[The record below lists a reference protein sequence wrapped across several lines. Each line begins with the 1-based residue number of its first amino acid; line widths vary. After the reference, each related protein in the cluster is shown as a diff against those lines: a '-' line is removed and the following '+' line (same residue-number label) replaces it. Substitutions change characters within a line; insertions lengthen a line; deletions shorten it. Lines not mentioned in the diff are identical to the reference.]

1 MPDNKANT
9 QPRTADKSATG
20 AGRIETSASQ
30 LAERHVVA
38 PRPQV
43 GIPLLDRLRDIERLL
58 QAAYEYFL
66 RVSEAQGAPS
76 CAAEWLLDNFHVVR
90 QAVRQIREDMP
101 AGYYRRLPKLTS
113 ATLRGF
119 PRVYAL
125 ACALIRYDDGRL
137 DLDRVTRFVQSY
149 QRIAPLTMGEL
160 WALPTMLRL
169 GLLEL
174 LAWAIARVAEL
185 DTDLSQNL
193 STAIPLPD
201 DLSSD
206 AVVANCITGLHFLAT
221 QDWETFFEDVSL
233 VEKAL
238 SSDPV
243 GIYARMDFKTRDRY
257 RQVIE
262 DLAWATGHAEED
274 VAQEAVD
281 LALAHFAPEMAE
293 VELHDVPGRTI
304 NVRRVAHVGFYLLDE
319 GRMQLE
325 ARLKYSPPWY
335 VRLRRW
341 LLDHATLAYLGAIG
355 LLTSAVV
362 AGLVGY
368 AFTAGGTPLQLVVV
382 ALLSLIPASAIAVDL
397 INWIVTHT
405 VPSQALPKMGFRRGI
420 PAGCRTMVVVPGF
433 LSDEDEVESLLR
445 QLELHFLSNTD
456 PHLYFALLTDFA
468 DAPQEHVDQDDV
480 LLEQARAGIRALNRK
495 YGNDTS
501 GPFQHKGK
509 RSGPFQHKE
518 KRSGPFYL
526 FHRRRLWNPGEEQWM
541 GWERKRG
548 KLMEFNRL
556 LREDDETSF
565 IVKLG
570 DLDVLPEIRYV
581 ITLDADTVLPRES
594 ARRLVA
600 TLAHPLNRAQFDPD
614 NDQVTAGY
622 TVLQPRTE
630 IKPSSANR
638 SPFSRIFSGDVGLD
652 LYTRAVSDVYQD
664 LFEEGSYVGKGI
676 YDVDAFKRS
685 LAGRVPENAL
695 LSHDLFEGVH
705 GRAGLVTDV
714 VLYEDYP
721 PDYLTYARRLH
732 RWVRGDWQ
740 LLPWLFPRVPH
751 AGEGKIRNRLSL
763 LDRWKILDN
772 VRRSLLQPAL
782 VALLVAGWL
791 WLPGPA
797 WLWTLAG
804 AGALAIPLLSGPLV
818 SGIIGKVARQPQLS
832 LGAAMPSLRIE
843 ALRWLLRLA
852 FLLYEAVLMGDA
864 IGTTLVRLTISH
876 KRLLQW
882 TTSAHTVRLFGKT
895 RKLALIWHRMW
906 VAPFLALVL
915 AASIV
920 LLNPQAAPAAAPIL
934 VGWLLSP
941 WIAYRISNPEVRQEP
956 SLSADQ
962 LGHLRR
968 LARSTWLYFERF
980 VGPDDHWLPPDHFQE
995 HPRGVIAHRTS
1006 PTNVG
1011 LLLLST
1017 LSAYELGYIGPMDL
1031 ALRLRAAFE
1040 TLSELERYRGHFLNW
1055 YDTRTL
1061 KPLLPRY
1068 VSTVDSGN
1076 LAACLLALQQCLRV
1090 ISDGPALRWQRWR
1103 GLLDTL
1109 DVLAQVVGDL
1119 EGDRFEE
1126 QRAAL
1131 QAHSSGIHQQVL
1143 AAQDVPERWFDL
1155 LDQLLDEDWPELE
1168 RLLIALVEAAGSDL
1182 DVASLRDL
1190 RLWSEQVHH
1199 HLLSVQNELGLLLPW
1214 HRSLER
1220 VPVLLQEPPSRVT
1233 ETWQALEDIL
1243 RAIPSLDEIAEVRR
1257 AAQEPLQ
1264 RLKRLLD
1271 ERSEADGAGQADL
1284 AQEARAWCEQL
1295 AKDLDNVQGTA
1306 RSLSIGLRDLG
1317 DQAMAYF
1324 EAMDFCF
1331 LFDSQRQVF
1340 HIGYDLRSGDLS
1352 ANYYDLLASEA
1363 RTASLVAIAKGD
1375 APQSHWLHMNR
1386 PLARVDGTRALLS
1399 WNGSMFEYLMPPL
1412 LTHSYEGT
1420 LLYQTYQAVVEYQI
1434 DYGRSKGV
1442 PWGISESGYYRFDEN
1457 RNYQYRGFG
1466 VPGLG
1471 RKRGLGDD
1479 LVITPY
1485 ASLLA
1490 LPIRPQAV
1498 IENVAR
1504 LVEEQMLGHHGFYE
1518 ALDYTPS
1525 RLPLGQERAIVRSH
1539 MSHHQGMI
1547 LLALTNYLEDEMMV
1561 RYFHSHPLIQSVEL
1575 LLQEQIPQRVPVED
1589 LQSEPIGV
1597 TGVAYSDVD
1606 LGPWRASTGATL
1618 PHVHLLSNGQY
1629 GVLITAAGGGY
1640 GYYAPQLPVED
1651 ERAPGQSLALTRWRA
1666 DTTLDDWGTW
1676 IYVQD
1681 RESGD
1686 LWSAGYQPTGSPA
1699 EEQADID
1706 RASEALFHPYK
1717 AEFRQRDHG
1726 FTLRTEIAVA
1736 PEDDVEVRRILLTN
1750 HEDRPRHLSLTSYA
1764 EVVLAPQAI
1773 DRRHPAFNKLF
1784 IESEYVPEVNG
1795 LLFHRRARS
1804 AEEKP
1809 LYLVHLLLLEKR
1821 DDVASAYET
1830 DRARFVGRGRTARS
1844 PAALA
1849 AGSPRLSGTTGAT
1862 LDPIMALS
1870 QEVELEPHGEA
1881 RLAYVTLV
1889 AGSREEALG
1898 LAQRYRVWPRIERT
1912 FHQARAQSER
1922 ELRKLGLDA
1931 ADLERFQKL
1940 LSVLLYPHKALR
1952 ADRSK
1957 LEQNEEGQSGLWP
1970 YAISGDHPILLV
1982 RVSNEEEVAL
1992 VQDLLQAHTYWRDRQ
2007 MKVDLV
2013 VLNQREEGY
2022 DQELQ
2027 DRLSRLVIRMDS
2039 ENWLDRPGGIF
2050 MLRAAQVGYDGQVL
2064 LETAARAVLDGSRG
2078 SLAEQLSPLQEHPA
2092 RLPRFVP
2099 TLPSTHEGDSTPPVD
2114 RPTDL
2119 LFDNGL
2125 GGFSADG
2132 REYVIYL
2139 QPDEH
2144 TPAPWVNVVAN
2155 PEFGFL
2161 VSESGAGYTW
2171 ASNSGENRLTPWR
2184 NDPVSDQPGEALYLR
2199 DEETA
2204 HVWSPTPLPAPA
2216 RAPYLIRHGA
2226 GYTTFEH
2233 HSHGLK
2239 QRLRLFA
2246 APKVPVKVI
2255 QLRLENV
2262 WDRVRRIT
2270 ATFYAEWVLGTSRDT
2285 TQQYVVPE
2293 YDAKSGALL
2302 ARNTYSEEF
2311 GERVA
2316 FLATSKELHGLTADR
2331 AEFLGRNGSLRRPA
2345 ALERI
2350 GLSGT
2355 VRAGLDPCAALQV
2368 HLDLQPGETQE
2379 VVFLLGQGADRK
2391 ETLDLVGRY
2400 RDSDEVA
2407 RAWDGVRVLW
2417 DDLLGTVAVETP
2429 DPAMNVLL
2437 NRWSLYQ
2444 ALSCR
2449 VWARSA
2455 FYQSSGAFGFRDQLQ
2470 DVMALVHAA
2479 PLVARE
2485 HILRAARHQFEAGDV
2500 LHWWHPPSG
2509 RGVRTRIT
2517 DDLLWLA
2524 FVTAHYVETTGD
2536 EAILDEEIP
2545 FRVGDP
2551 LEPGEN
2557 EQYGHYEI
2565 TEDGYTLYEHCRRA
2579 LERGTTAGPHGL
2591 PLMGTGDWNDG
2602 MTRVGLGGQGES
2614 VWLGWF
2620 LYATLTRFAPLC
2632 VRMDDDE
2639 RAESY
2644 RQRAEEL
2651 RRTLEEHAWDGKWY
2665 LRGYYDDGTPLG
2677 SSDSDECRIASIAQS
2692 WAILSGAAGSGRSTQ
2707 AMQAV
2712 VEQLVQW
2719 DERLMLLFTPPF
2731 DQTGR
2736 DPGYIKGYPPGIR
2749 ENGGQY
2755 THAALWAVWAL
2766 AEMGQGNLAGELFW
2780 LLNPIYYAD
2789 TPEKVA
2795 RYRVEPYVVAADV
2808 YSVEPHV
2815 GRGGWTWYTGS
2826 AGWMYRLGVEAILG
2840 LRRVGDTLR
2849 IDPCIPRDWAGYE
2862 LGYRYGETWYRI
2874 NVENPDGVNQG
2885 VRQVTLDGEKLD
2897 DRGVLLTDDGNH
2909 HQVRVVMG
2917 ES

>member
-1 MPDNKANT
+1 V
-9 QPRTADKSATG
+9 
-20 AGRIETSASQ
+20 GRIEASASQ
-30 LAERHVVA
+30 LAGRHAVSKY
-38 PRPQV
+38 PQE
-43 GIPLLDRLRDIERLL
+43 GIPLLDRLGDVELVLR
-58 QAAYEYFL
+58 QAYEYFL
-66 RVSEAQGAPS
+66 WVSETQGAPS
-76 CAAEWLLDNFHVVR
+76 YAAEWLLDNFHVVQ

-113 ATLRGF
+113 ANLRDF
-119 PRVYAL
+119 PRIYAL

-137 DLDRVTRFVQSY
+137 DLDHVIRFVQSY
-149 QRIAPLTMGEL
+149 QRFTPLTMGEL

-174 LAWAIARVAEL
+174 LARALVRAAEL
-185 DTDLSQNL
+185 DTDLSQ
-193 STAIPLPD
+193 
-201 DLSSD
+201 DLSSVIPLRED
-206 AVVANCITGLHFLAT
+206 LSDEAVVANCITGLHFLTT
-221 QDWETFFEDVSL
+221 QDWETWFEDVSL
-233 VEKAL
+233 VEEAL

-243 GIYARMDFKTRDRY
+243 GIYARMDFRTRDRY
-257 RQVIE
+257 RQVVE
-262 DLAWATGHAEED
+262 DLAWVTGHTEED
-274 VAQEAVD
+274 VARKAVD
-281 LALAHFAPEMAE
+281 LALAHFEPELAD
-293 VELHDVPGRTI
+293 VELVDISRT
-304 NVRRVAHVGFYLLDE
+304 AHVGFYLLDD
-319 GRMQLE
+319 GRVQLE
-325 ARLKYSPPWY
+325 AHVKHSPPWY

-341 LLDHATLAYLGAIG
+341 LLDHAALAYLGAIG

-362 AGLVGY
+362 ASLIGY
-368 AFTAGGTPLQLVVV
+368 AFAAGGTPLQVVAV
-382 ALLSLIPASAIAVDL
+382 ALLSLVPASAIAVNL
-397 INWIVTHT
+397 INWIVTHI
-405 VPSQALPKMGFRRGI
+405 VPSGTLPKMDFRRGI
-420 PAGCRTMVVVPGF
+420 PAGCRTMVVIPAF
-433 LSDEDEVESLLR
+433 LSSEDEVESLLR

-456 PHLYFALLTDFA
+456 PHLHFALLTDFA
-468 DAPQEHVDQDDV
+468 DAPQERMDQDDV
-480 LLEQARAGIRALNRK
+480 LLERARTGIRALNRR
-495 YGNDTS
+495 YAADS
-501 GPFQHKGK
+501 
-509 RSGPFQHKE
+509 
-518 KRSGPFYL
+518 SGPFYL

-548 KLMEFNRL
+548 KLREFNRL
-556 LREDDETSF
+556 LRGGDETSF

-570 DLDVLPEIRYV
+570 DLDVLSEIRYV

-614 NDQVTAGY
+614 SDQVTAGY

-630 IKPSSANR
+630 IKPSCANR
-638 SPFSRIFSGDVGLD
+638 SPFSRIFSGDAGLD

-664 LFEEGSYVGKGI
+664 LFGEGSYVGKGI
-676 YDVDAFKRS
+676 YDVDAFERS

-721 PDYLTYARRLH
+721 PGYLTYEHRMH

-740 LLPWLFPRVPH
+740 LLPWLLPRVPH
-751 AGEGKIRNRLSL
+751 AGEGKIRSRLSI

-772 VRRSLLQPAL
+772 MRRSLLQPAL

-791 WLPGPA
+791 WLPGSA

-804 AGALAIPLLSGPLV
+804 VVALAIPVV
-818 SGIIGKVARQPQLS
+818 SGVIDGIARRPQLS
-832 LGAAMPSLRIE
+832 LGAAMPSLRVE
-843 ALRWLLRLA
+843 TLRWLLKLA
-852 FLLYEAVLMGDA
+852 FLLYEAVLMVDA
-864 IGTTLVRLTISH
+864 IGTTLVRLAVSH

-895 RKLALIWHRMW
+895 RKLAASWQRMR
-906 VAPFLALVL
+906 VAPFLALAFVV
-915 AASIV
+915 SIA
-920 LLNPQAAPAAAPIL
+920 LLNPTALPAAIPIL

-941 WIAYRISNPEVRQEP
+941 WIAHRISRAEVRQEV

-968 LARSTWLYFERF
+968 LARRTWLYFEQF

-995 HPRGVIAHRTS
+995 RPRGIIAHRTS

-1017 LSAYELGYIGPMDL
+1017 LSAYEMGYIGPMD
-1031 ALRLRAAFE
+1031 ATLRLRATLE
-1040 TLSELERYRGHFLNW
+1040 TLGELERYRGHFLNW

-1061 KPLLPRY
+1061 RPLLPRY

-1076 LAACLLALQQCLRV
+1076 LAACLLALHEGLRT
-1090 ISDGPALRWQRWR
+1090 ISDRPALRWRRWH

-1109 DVLAQVVGDL
+1109 DVLAQVLGGL
-1119 EGDRFEE
+1119 EGDQSEE

-1131 QAHSSGIHQQVL
+1131 QAHLSGVYQQVL
-1143 AAQDVPERWFDL
+1143 AAQDVPERWLDL
-1155 LDQLLDEDWPELE
+1155 LDQLLDEDWQELE
-1168 RLLIALVEAAGSDL
+1168 RQMIALVEAGSPDL
-1182 DVASLRDL
+1182 DLASLRDL
-1190 RLWSEQVHH
+1190 RLWSEQIHH
-1199 HLLSVQNELGLLLPW
+1199 HLLSMRNELELLLPW
-1214 HRSLER
+1214 HRSLEQ
-1220 VPVLLQEPPSRVT
+1220 VPALLREPQSKTT
-1233 ETWQALEDIL
+1233 EAWHDLEGIL
-1243 RAIPSLDEIAEVRR
+1243 RAIPSLDKVAQLRR

-1264 RLKRLLD
+1264 RLQSLLG
-1271 ERSEADGAGQADL
+1271 ERSKADSGGQADL
-1284 AQEARAWCEQL
+1284 VQEAGAWCEQL
-1295 AKDLDNVQGTA
+1295 AQDLDDAQDTTS
-1306 RSLSIGLRDLG
+1306 SLLNWLRDLG
-1317 DQAMAYF
+1317 DRSMAYF
-1324 EAMDFCF
+1324 EAMDFHF

-1352 ANYYDLLASEA
+1352 VNYYDLLASEA

-1386 PLARVDGTRALLS
+1386 PLAWVNGTRALLS

-1412 LTHSYEGT
+1412 LTRSYEGT
-1420 LLYQTYQAVVEYQI
+1420 LLYQTYQAVVEFQI
-1434 DYGRSKGV
+1434 DYARSKGV

-1498 IENVAR
+1498 MENVAR
-1504 LVEEQMLGHHGFYE
+1504 LIEEQMLGHYGFYE
-1518 ALDYTPS
+1518 ALDYTSS

-1547 LLALTNYLEDEMMV
+1547 LLALADALEDEIMV

-1575 LLQEQIPQRVPVED
+1575 LLQEQIPHHAPVED
-1589 LQSEPIGV
+1589 LQSESIGA
-1597 TGVAYSDVD
+1597 TGVARSEVD
-1606 LGPWRASTGATL
+1606 LEPWSVSTGAPV
-1618 PHVHLLSNGQY
+1618 PHVHLLSNGRY
-1629 GVLITAAGGGY
+1629 GVLVTAAGGGY
-1640 GYYAPQLPVED
+1640 SYYAPPDVTGRGES
-1651 ERAPGQSLALTRWRA
+1651 PGQPTALTHWRA

-1676 IYVQD
+1676 IYVKD
-1681 RESGD
+1681 RENDD
-1686 LWSAGYQPTGSPA
+1686 LWSAGYQPTGSQA
-1699 EEQADID
+1699 EEQ
-1706 RASEALFHPYK
+1706 EALFYPYK
-1717 AEFRQRDHG
+1717 VEFRRRDHHI
-1726 FTLRTEIAVA
+1726 TLRTEIAVA
-1736 PEDDVEVRRILLTN
+1736 LEDDVEVRRIVLTN
-1750 HEDRPRHLSLTSYA
+1750 HEDRPRHISLTSYG
-1764 EVVLAPQAI
+1764 EIVLASQAT

-1784 IESEYVPEVNG
+1784 VESEYVPEVDG
-1795 LLFHRRARS
+1795 LLFQRRVRS
-1804 AEEKP
+1804 AEEES
-1809 LYLVHLLLLEKR
+1809 LYLVHLLLLER
-1821 DDVASAYET
+1821 REDVVSAYET
-1830 DRARFVGRGRTARS
+1830 DRARFVGRGRTARA
-1844 PAALA
+1844 PASLVVGS
-1849 AGSPRLSGTTGAT
+1849 AGLSGTTGAT

-1870 QEVELEPHGEA
+1870 RDVELEPHGEA
-1881 RLAYVTLV
+1881 HLAYVTLV
-1889 AGSREEALG
+1889 AASREEALR
-1898 LAQRYRVWPRIERT
+1898 LARRYRAWPRIERV
-1912 FHQARAQSER
+1912 FGQARAQSER
-1922 ELRKLGLDA
+1922 ELHRLGIDA
-1931 ADLERFQKL
+1931 ADVERFQKL
-1940 LSVLLYPHKALR
+1940 LSVLVYPHEALR
-1952 ADRSK
+1952 ADRSR
-1957 LEQNEEGQSGLWP
+1957 LAQNEQGQSGLWP

-1982 RVSNEEEVAL
+1982 RLSNEEEIAL
-1992 VQDLLQAHTYWRDRQ
+1992 VQEVLQAHAYWRDRQ
-2007 MKVDLV
+2007 MTVDLV
-2013 VLNQREEGY
+2013 VLNQREAGY

-2027 DRLSRLVIRMDS
+2027 GRLSRLVIRMDS
-2039 ENWLDRPGGIF
+2039 EDWLDRSGGIF
-2050 MLRAAQVGYDGQVL
+2050 MLRASQVGHDGQVL
-2064 LETAARAVLDGSRG
+2064 LETAARVVLDGSRG
-2078 SLAEQLSPLQEHPA
+2078 SLAEQLSPLQERPA
-2092 RLPRFVP
+2092 YLPPFVP
-2099 TLPSTHEGDSTPPVD
+2099 TMPSIYEGDSTPPVD
-2114 RPTDL
+2114 RLPDL

-2132 REYVIYL
+2132 REYTVYL

-2144 TPAPWVNVVAN
+2144 TPAPWVNVIAN

-2171 ASNSGENRLTPWR
+2171 AGNSGENRLTPWR

-2204 HVWSPTPLPAPA
+2204 QVWSPTPLPAPA
-2216 RAPYLIRHGA
+2216 QAPYLIRHGA

-2239 QRLRLFA
+2239 QRLCLFA
-2246 APKVPVKVI
+2246 VPKAPVKVI

-2262 WDRVRRIT
+2262 WDRVRRVT
-2270 ATFYAEWVLGTSRDT
+2270 ATFYAEWVLGISRDVA
-2285 TQQYVVPE
+2285 QQYVVSE
-2293 YDAKSGALL
+2293 YDAESGALL
-2302 ARNTYSEEF
+2302 ARSAYSEDF

-2316 FLATSKELHGLTADR
+2316 FLAANKEPHGLTADR
-2331 AEFLGRNGSLRRPA
+2331 AEFLGRHGSLRRPA

-2355 VRAGLDPCAALQV
+2355 VRTGLDSCAALQV
-2368 HLDLQPGETQE
+2368 HVDLQPGEAQE
-2379 VVFLLGQGADRK
+2379 VVFLLGQGVDRK
-2391 ETLDLVGRY
+2391 EALELVGRY
-2400 RDSDEVA
+2400 RDPDEVA

-2437 NRWSLYQ
+2437 NRWLLYQ

-2449 VWARSA
+2449 IWARSA

-2479 PLVARE
+2479 PQLARE

-2509 RGVRTRIT
+2509 VGVRTRIT
-2517 DDLLWLA
+2517 DDLLWLP
-2524 FVTAHYVETTGD
+2524 FVTAHYVEVTGD
-2536 EAILDEEIP
+2536 ETILDEEIP

-2551 LEPGEN
+2551 LESGEH
-2557 EQYGHYEI
+2557 ERYDHYEI
-2565 TEDGYTLYEHCRRA
+2565 TEDGYALYEHGRRA
-2579 LERGTTAGPHGL
+2579 LKRGTTSGPHGL

-2602 MTRVGLGGQGES
+2602 MNRVGIGGQGES

-2620 LYATLTRFAPLC
+2620 LYTALTRFASLSG
-2632 VRMDDDE
+2632 RMDDEEQTD
-2639 RAESY
+2639 AY
-2644 RQRAEEL
+2644 RERAEEL
-2651 RRTLEEHAWDGKWY
+2651 RRALEEHAWDGAWY
-2665 LRGYYDDGTPLG
+2665 LRAFYDDATPLG
-2677 SSDSDECRIASIAQS
+2677 SAESDECRIDSIAQS
-2692 WAILSGAAGSGRSTQ
+2692 WAVLSEAASKDRAQQTMES
-2707 AMQAV
+2707 V
-2712 VEQLVQW
+2712 VDQLVRR
-2719 DERLMLLFTPPF
+2719 DDRLMLLFAPPF
-2731 DQTGR
+2731 DRTRR
-2736 DPGYIKGYPPGIR
+2736 DPGYIKGYPPGVR

-2766 AEMGQGNLAGELFW
+2766 TEMGQGDLAGELFR
-2780 LLNPIYYAD
+2780 LLNPVYHAD
-2789 TPEKVA
+2789 TADRVA

-2826 AGWMYRLGVEAILG
+2826 GGWMYRLGVEAILG

-2849 IDPCIPRDWAGYE
+2849 IDPCIPRGWPEYE
-2862 LGYRYGETWYRI
+2862 LSYRYGETWYRI
-2874 NVENPDGVNQG
+2874 SVENPDGVNGG
-2885 VRQVTLDGEKLD
+2885 VRQVTLDGEKLGD
-2897 DRGVLLTDDGNH
+2897 SGVPLTDDGNH

-2917 ES
+2917 EG